1 MKRAA
6 IAALVIGVLVVL
18 SQLTGTLVLWLDASR
33 GQPTEGSA
41 SAAPVLPPGGDTTFN
56 GVRY

>member
-1 MKRAA
+1 MKRAL

-18 SQLTGTLVLWLDASR
+18 SQLTGPLALWLDASHGR
-33 GQPTEGSA
+33 ATDGSA
-41 SAAPVLPPGGDTTFN
+41 SAAPALPPDGDTTFN